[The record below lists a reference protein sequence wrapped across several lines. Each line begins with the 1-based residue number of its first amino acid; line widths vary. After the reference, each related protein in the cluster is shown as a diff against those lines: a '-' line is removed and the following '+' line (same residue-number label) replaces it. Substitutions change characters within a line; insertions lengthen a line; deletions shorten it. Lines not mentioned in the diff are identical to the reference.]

1 MERSLSRT
9 WAAAGLFLDRRVSR
23 VVLSRGFPP
32 PDFPGGPD
40 PQGPRDAPP
49 RPGFL
54 KGMAEMTRPQRL
66 LPLLAATA
74 ILASAGTASASWL
87 QPHTIQEDV
96 PIADVERALVAGKS
110 RMVFDIGFSWKQ
122 STSHFL
128 NSGGIFNAGFAE
140 GENFEKEKNDAV
152 WNYAR
157 PTFGLT
163 WGFSKNSDIYVS
175 IPFVYASVWNTRM
188 VDTDGARAPIRSFG
202 IGDVHGGVRFQFL
215 RSRSEDGKFSN
226 SLIAQVDVRMPT
238 GAESPGSF
246 IGGPNNV
253 ATIITGTGSWG
264 WDVSV
269 RFKQQIAILAIE
281 AGLGF
286 TWNPTATV
294 MYLIEDQENQF
305 NQHLDP
311 GDVVHLDVGLTVQ
324 PWKHIAVRAD
334 WGLDYRTPTRWGS
347 TVSAFPACKEC
358 LVIPDSEGFW
368 MDLRGTIIADFDTH
382 FGLDAYFEY
391 TLAGR
396 RAFLWPLEEISPT
409 RGWTAGGTLSYRF

>member
-1 MERSLSRT
+1 MSLNLRSVT
-9 WAAAGLFLDRRVSR
+9 GLLV
-23 VVLSRGFPP
+23 
-32 PDFPGGPD
+32 
-40 PQGPRDAPP
+40 
-49 RPGFL
+49 
-54 KGMAEMTRPQRL
+54 
-66 LPLLAATA
+66 LLAA
-74 ILASAGTASASWL
+74 LVSAGPASASWL

-110 RMVFDIGFSWKQ
+110 RMVFDFGFSWKQ
-122 STSHFL
+122 SRSHFL
-128 NSGGIFNAGFAE
+128 NSGGVFNAGFTE
-140 GENFEKEKNDAV
+140 GTNYEKEKNNAS
-152 WNYAR
+152 WNYAT
-157 PTFGLT
+157 PSLGVT

-175 IPFVYASVWNTRM
+175 VPVVIASVVNDRM
-188 VDTDGARAPIRSFG
+188 IAEDGSPDPIRSVG
-202 IGDVHGGVRFQFL
+202 IGDLHGGVRFQFL

-226 SLIAQVDVRMPT
+226 SLIGQLDVKFPT

-253 ATIITGTGSWG
+253 ATIVTGSGTWG
-264 WDVSV
+264 WDLSV
-269 RFKQQIAILAIE
+269 RFKQQLAILAVE
-281 AGLGF
+281 AGVGF

-294 MYLIEDQENQF
+294 MYLIEDQQNQF

-311 GDVVHLDVGLTVQ
+311 GDRVHLDVGLTVQ
-324 PWKHIAVRAD
+324 PMQHIAVRAD
-334 WGLDYRTPTRWGS
+334 LFLDYRTPTRWGS

-358 LVIPDSEGFW
+358 AVIPESNGFW

-396 RAFLWPLEEISPT
+396 RAFLWPLEDVSPT